1 MRKKADITASI
12 SRTVGFF
19 FLAQLVFTT
28 GLCAAYRIRPSPLG
42 LVTYILALAFIHI
55 GLWIFLLIMH
65 DHFVLLHTG
74 GKLEHINAAN
84 RLTMVRISSI
94 PSVAL
99 ALILADSYP
108 LLPVLIP
115 FVALIFLT
123 DLLDGAIARG
133 RRQVTR
139 IGKYLDSI
147 SDYAILIVVSVIMAY
162 YGIIPDWFV
171 ILALF
176 RLVFQWIGMGALLA
190 YQGYVH
196 AMATLLGKFAIFA
209 TMFLYGFEVLALAEQ
224 FSFLRPY
231 AFIPEYGAA
240 GILCLSLAE
249 KILYLKKSFVEAKDA
264 RHAKLDKSG

>member
-1 MRKKADITASI
+1 M
-12 SRTVGFF
+12 
-19 FLAQLVFTT
+19 
-28 GLCAAYRIRPSPLG
+28 G
-42 LVTYILALAFIHI
+42 LVSYILALAFIHI
-55 GLWIFLLIMH
+55 GVWIFLLIMH

-74 GKLEHINAAN
+74 ERLQRVNAAN
-84 RLTMVRISSI
+84 KLTLVRISSI
-94 PSVAL
+94 PTVAL
-99 ALILADSYP
+99 TLILADTYS
-108 LLPVLIP
+108 LLPVLVP

-123 DLLDGAIARG
+123 DLFDGAIARG

-162 YGIIPDWFV
+162 YRIIPDWFV

-196 AMATLLGKFAIFA
+196 AMATLLGKTAIFS
-209 TMFLYGFEVLALAEQ
+209 TMFLYGFEVLTLAQ
-224 FSFLRPY
+224 RFSFLSPY
-231 AFIPEYGAA
+231 AAILEYGVA
-240 GILCLSLAE
+240 GILCLSLGE

-264 RHAKLDKSG
+264 RHAKMNGVE